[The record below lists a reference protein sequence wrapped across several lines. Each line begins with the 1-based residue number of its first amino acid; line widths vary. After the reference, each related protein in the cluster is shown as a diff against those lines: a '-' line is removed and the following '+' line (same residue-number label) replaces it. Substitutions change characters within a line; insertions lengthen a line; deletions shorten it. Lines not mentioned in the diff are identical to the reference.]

1 MSRELQIMPLQ
12 PFGLEI
18 DLDLGSP
25 LRDEVVEELKRLY
38 DLHHL
43 LVFRDQRLSHPQQIE
58 FVSHFG
64 PVLSQPDGVGYI
76 SNQPGRGGLGDVEL
90 AFHSDL
96 AFNEKPFLGI
106 SLHAVDVENER
117 SSTRFV
123 DSCIGYRTLPQAT
136 KARLADLHALHV
148 MPNAEGLAGHASESA
163 PPETPRAV
171 HPVVMTHPRTGE
183 PILYIN
189 LNQTAQLVE
198 LERDEGAQ
206 LLQVLFNH
214 LYRPEHIYEHRWR
227 MGDLVLWDNLA
238 AQHAR
243 GDVSEVGR
251 RTLQRVVLAEKGF
264 FEQNPQFTV
273 GYLAS

>member
-1 MSRELQIMPLQ
+1 MSRELKIMPLQ

-96 AFNEKPFLGI
+96 AFNEKPFLGMPGPPGA
-106 SLHAVDVENER
+106 HQKPAE
-117 SSTRFV
+117 
-123 DSCIGYRTLPQAT
+123 
-136 KARLADLHALHV
+136 ARH
-148 MPNAEGLAGHASESA
+148 
-163 PPETPRAV
+163 R
-171 HPVVMTHPRTGE
+171 
-183 PILYIN
+183 
-189 LNQTAQLVE
+189 
-198 LERDEGAQ
+198 
-206 LLQVLFNH
+206 VL
-214 LYRPEHIYEHRWR
+214 
-227 MGDLVLWDNLA
+227 
-238 AQHAR
+238 AR
-243 GDVSEVGR
+243 GRLGR
-251 RTLQRVVLAEKGF
+251 
-264 FEQNPQFTV
+264 PTV
-273 GYLAS
+273 F